1 MKFWPTRSKH
11 TAQLVADLDA
21 MASEPF
27 AFRLH
32 GKNHVVK
39 PIQLE
44 EFLKYT
50 NAYAQLWNKLD
61 DKVKKITDEQ
71 LLDMYVDLFTSVC
84 DTIKKDDVKKMSQAQ
99 IGALFQLISDAVTG
113 KAHVDQ
119 KKTLQNA
126 MKTGMTASQ
135 F

>member
-1 MKFWPTRSKH
+1 MKLWPTRQKY
-11 TAQLVADLDA
+11 TPQVVADLDA
-21 MASEPF
+21 MVSEPF
-27 AFRLH
+27 AFKLH
-32 GKNHVVK
+32 GKQRIIK

-50 NAYAQLWNKLD
+50 NAYAMLWNKAED
-61 DKVKKITDEQ
+61 GTKKLSDEK
-71 LLDMYVDLFTSVC
+71 LLDIYVALFTSVC
-84 DTIKKDDVKKMSQAQ
+84 DDITKDDIRKMSQAQ

-126 MKTGMTASQ
+126 MMTGTMASQ
-135 F
+135 L